1 MRITKTNVDD
11 LTFEAGKSNQQLYWD
26 DDQPGFGVRVT
37 RSSKSYIVES
47 RVEGKTR
54 RVTLGRHGKLTA
66 DQARKMAKKEIGKLA
81 SGVDPSVERAKRREM
96 GLTLRQA
103 FDAYLKGR
111 RLKDGAKDGLKPLT
125 VKDYTKAMDESFG
138 DWMSKPIRSISVQ
151 MVRARYTNRVKASP
165 ARANNAMRVLRA
177 VLRDAAAEVQDKS
190 AKADLQN
197 LIREALHKRWA
208 KVERRETVI
217 KKHELPAWVKAVAA
231 LQNDHPQSKADVVS
245 DYLMFCILT
254 GCRREEAAGL
264 RWADVDMKARVFTLR
279 DTKNREDHTLPMT
292 DWLEEMFK
300 RRRAATSSEFVFPG
314 EGKSGHLIEPRKQ
327 MLRITKGSGV
337 PFCIHDLRRTFITMA
352 ETLGIGQ
359 YTIKA
364 LVNHKVS
371 QDVTGGYVVLETEN
385 LRKPMQQITDFV
397 LMAGGVKPSAEVV
410 EHPSMAAKRA

>member
-1 MRITKTNVDD
+1 
-11 LTFEAGKSNQQLYWD
+11 
-26 DDQPGFGVRVT
+26 
-37 RSSKSYIVES
+37 
-47 RVEGKTR
+47 
-54 RVTLGRHGKLTA
+54 
-66 DQARKMAKKEIGKLA
+66 
-81 SGVDPSVERAKRREM
+81 M
-96 GLTLRQA
+96 G
-103 FDAYLKGR
+103 
-111 RLKDGAKDGLKPLT
+111 
-125 VKDYTKAMDESFG
+125 ESFG
-138 DWMSKPIRSISVQ
+138 DWMSKPIQSITVE
-151 MVRARYTNRVKASP
+151 MIRTRYTKRVKASP

-197 LIREALHKRWA
+197 LVREALHKRWA
-208 KVERRETVI
+208 KVERRQTAI
-217 KKHELPAWVKAVAA
+217 KAVELPAWAKAV
-231 LQNDHPQSKADVVS
+231 LSLRNNHPQSKADVVS

-264 RWADVDMKARVFTLR
+264 RWADVDKKARAFTLR

-300 RRRAATSSEFVFPG
+300 RRRTATSGEFIFPG

-327 MLRITKGSGV
+327 MLRVTKASGV

-352 ETLGIGQ
+352 EGLGIGQ

-364 LVNHKVS
+364 LVNHKVT

-397 LMAGGVKPSAEVV
+397 LTAGGVKPSAAVV
-410 EHPSMAAKRA
+410 DHPSIAAKRA